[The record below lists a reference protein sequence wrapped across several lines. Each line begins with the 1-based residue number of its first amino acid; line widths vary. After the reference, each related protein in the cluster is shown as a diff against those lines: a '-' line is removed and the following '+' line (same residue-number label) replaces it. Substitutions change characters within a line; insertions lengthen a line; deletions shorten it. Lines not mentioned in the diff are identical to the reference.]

1 MPEQIKIL
9 VVDDDPII
17 LESLCEFLR
26 LEGYG
31 ASGAAHCSGALEML
45 AAEQFNLVLSDVNLP
60 DTDGVELLRIIKKQF
75 PELVVILITGYGSI
89 SKAVE
94 AIKLGAHDYLTKP
107 IIDDELRMVVDR
119 ALSQQSLLRENI
131 ELHRQL
137 DQRFGL
143 DAVLGQDYKMQRIFD
158 LIETV
163 SGTDATV
170 LITGQSGTGKSM
182 IARAVHQRSHRRDRP
197 FIEVSCGAMPETLL
211 ESELFGHVKGAFT
224 GADSARQGKFH
235 AAHSG
240 TIFLDEVAVASPGLQ
255 VRLLG
260 VLQDHRFSPV
270 GSNETV
276 DVDVRVILATNKDLA
291 AEVAAGNFR
300 EDLYYRINVITVE
313 LPPLAE
319 RIGDLPLLAGHF
331 LRLYA
336 TAMSKPVPRL
346 SEQALAALEHYHW
359 PGNIRELE
367 NVLHRAVVL
376 SKGQIIRIEDLPATV
391 VPADFASGRYK
402 SASLKESLER
412 TERKVISAA
421 LKANDYNRQA
431 SAEALQIERTTLYKK
446 MKRYGLDAEV
456 PARTS
461 RVH

>member
-1 MPEQIKIL
+1 MS
-9 VVDDDPII
+9 
-17 LESLCEFLR
+17 LESRGEKTSSRSILAAKTHIPATYDDLLDRRHLKAR
-26 LEGYG
+26 LDEAVSKVPRLVLICAPPGYG
-31 ASGAAHCSGALEML
+31 KTSLIADWIRSSSTRHSWLTLDSGD
-45 AAEQFNLVLSDVNLP
+45 NDP
-60 DTDGVELLRIIKKQF
+60 
-75 PELVVILITGYGSI
+75 
-89 SKAVE
+89 
-94 AIKLGAHDYLTKP
+94 AIFFKH
-107 IIDDELRMVVDR
+107 
-119 ALSQQSLLRENI
+119 
-131 ELHRQL
+131 
-137 DQRFGL
+137 F
-143 DAVLGQDYKMQRIFD
+143 
-158 LIETV
+158 
-163 SGTDATV
+163 
-170 LITGQSGTGKSM
+170 
-182 IARAVHQRSHRRDRP
+182 
-197 FIEVSCGAMPETLL
+197 L
-211 ESELFGHVKGAFT
+211 ESIFG